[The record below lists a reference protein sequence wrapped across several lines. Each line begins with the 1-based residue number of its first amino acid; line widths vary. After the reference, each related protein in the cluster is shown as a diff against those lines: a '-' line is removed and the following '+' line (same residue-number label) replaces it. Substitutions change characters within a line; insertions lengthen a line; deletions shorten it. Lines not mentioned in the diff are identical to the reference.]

1 MHCWY
6 SCQKPVDYMC
16 LKFFPEVFILFHCSI
31 CLSLC
36 QYHIVLITEDLFSE
50 IRNSDVSSIIL
61 LSQECFGYS
70 GYFVIYKTQ
79 HYQWNSNQNHNE
91 SSLHTITSVVKD
103 VKKREL
109 ILWWWDCKL
118 VQPLYKT
125 IQCFLKKSKIILSYD
140 LQISFLGIYL
150 KETKTL
156 IQEDIWTPVFTTSL
170 FTTVM
175 ICN

>member
-1 MHCWY
+1 MNKLFFSHCALLILLSKTSWLY
-6 SCQKPVDYMC
+6 V
-16 LKFFPEVFILFHCSI
+16 LEIFFLMVFILFHCSI

-36 QYHIVLITEDLFSE
+36 QYLIVLITEDLFSE
-50 IRNSDVSSIIL
+50 IRNSDASNIIL

-79 HYQWNSNQNHNE
+79 HYQRNSNQNHNE

-109 ILWWWDCKL
+109 ILWWWDCKF

-125 IQCFLKKSKIILSYD
+125 IQCFHKKSKIILS
-140 LQISFLGIYL
+140 
-150 KETKTL
+150 
-156 IQEDIWTPVFTTSL
+156 
-170 FTTVM
+170 
-175 ICN
+175 